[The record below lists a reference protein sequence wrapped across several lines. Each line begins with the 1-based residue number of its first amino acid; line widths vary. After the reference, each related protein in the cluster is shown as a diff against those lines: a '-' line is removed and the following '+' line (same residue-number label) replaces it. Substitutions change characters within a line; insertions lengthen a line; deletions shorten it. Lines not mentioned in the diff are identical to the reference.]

1 MVLKTIFKG
10 GPITCHGSKGLL
22 EVINYGTYGIS
33 FPLNIP
39 ISRFWV
45 WYYGIEKVWT
55 VVDR

>member
-39 ISRFWV
+39 ISRF
-45 WYYGIEKVWT
+45 
-55 VVDR
+55 